1 MGKVGKILKGIG
13 KKGRDIS
20 RSVVDGIGPALVDV
34 AEDKQ
39 TALYQKV
46 WNKKLNPKIGY
57 GVAAVGTVGALTY
70 KASESKN
77 RHELGYMS
85 AQDGLLSNMVGGAT
99 LSPLVEQVQSGEYDT
114 SRVDNT
120 WNSRGADG
128 DIVFALHN
136 MR

>member
-1 MGKVGKILKGIG
+1 MGKVGKILKGM
-13 KKGRDIS
+13 GRKIADN
-20 RSVVDGIGPALVDV
+20 VGPVLVDV

-39 TALYQKV
+39 TALYQKM